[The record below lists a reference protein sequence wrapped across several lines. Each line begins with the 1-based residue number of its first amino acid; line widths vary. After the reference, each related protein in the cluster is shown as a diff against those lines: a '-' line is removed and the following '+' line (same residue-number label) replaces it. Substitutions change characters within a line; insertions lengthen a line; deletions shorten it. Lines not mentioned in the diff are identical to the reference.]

1 MVAVSD
7 HVVMATIL
15 ILILLVL
22 GPLAY
27 LLGADSRVDEHERR
41 W

>member
-1 MVAVSD
+1 MV
-7 HVVMATIL
+7 TFL
-15 ILILLVL
+15 LLILLVL

-27 LLGADSRVDEHERR
+27 FMGRDSRVDEHERR